1 MKPNDNSL
9 NTRSKKINQSK
20 MIQPVANNNNNIV
33 VGDDDEDND
42 ELINSKLIKHI
53 TINKIDTCA
62 LVNSLRDKKGKS
74 GATVVFV
81 GTVRN
86 SGKNGLVKEM
96 FYEAY
101 VKMAEKQ
108 IKKIE
113 KIAVKRWNIK
123 KIRIIHRIGS
133 IKLGSSSIVIAIS
146 TPHSKDAFEA
156 CEFIL
161 AAIKK
166 EVPIWKKEVLSSSKE
181 KWVVGNPISTSE

>member
-1 MKPNDNSL
+1 MKSKDISMNSRL
-9 NTRSKKINQSK
+9 KINQSK
-20 MIQPVANNNNNIV
+20 MNQTVASNNTNV
-33 VGDDDEDND
+33 VVAHNDDND
-42 ELINSKLIKHI
+42 ERINSNSIKRI
-53 TINKIDTCA
+53 TTEEIDTCE
-62 LVNSLRDKKGKS
+62 LFNSLKDKKGKS

-86 SGKNGLVKEM
+86 YGKNGPVKEM
-96 FYEAY
+96 FYESY
-101 VKMAEKQ
+101 VKMADNK
-108 IKKIE
+108 IKNIE

-133 IKLGSSSIVIAIS
+133 IKLGNSSIVIALS

-166 EVPIWKKEVLSSSKE
+166 EVPIWKKEILSNSKE
-181 KWVVGNPISTSE
+181 KWVIGNSIISGE